1 MSEALLPE
9 ARAETSSVKQ
19 PPTPKLLQI
28 LGPGLITG
36 ASDDD
41 PSGIATYS
49 QTGAQYGYQLGWIL
63 LFTWPLMCAIQEISA
78 RVGRVTGN
86 GLAGV
91 IKRHYSK
98 PVLYS
103 LVSLLLLA
111 NTINIGADLGA
122 MAAAVNLLVGGPT
135 LLYVAAFAVISV
147 LLEVFVRYSRYVSVL
162 KWLTLS
168 LFAYVGTAFVVD
180 VPWGTVGY
188 SLVHPKI
195 TLDVAFL
202 TVVVAVLGTTISPYL
217 FFWQASEEVEEI
229 EESDG
234 ARPLK
239 RAPEQAEPEFHRI
252 RVDTYI
258 GMALSNAVALFI
270 VITTAATLNAHGVTD
285 IQTSSQAA
293 EALRPIAGPLVFLVF
308 ALGIIGTGL
317 LALPVLAGSAAY
329 ALGETFGWRVGL
341 ARRPG
346 RAIEFYATIALATG
360 IGAVL
365 NFTPIDPFK
374 ALFWSAVINGIAAA
388 PLMALIMHLACRRA
402 SMGRFTLPLPLKVVG
417 WLATAVMGVAALG
430 MLATMGV

>member
-234 ARPLK
+234 ARPLR

-360 IGAVL
+360 IGAIL

>member
-1 MSEALLPE
+1 
-9 ARAETSSVKQ
+9 
-19 PPTPKLLQI
+19 
-28 LGPGLITG
+28 
-36 ASDDD
+36 
-41 PSGIATYS
+41 
-49 QTGAQYGYQLGWIL
+49 
-63 LFTWPLMCAIQEISA
+63 
-78 RVGRVTGN
+78 
-86 GLAGV
+86 
-91 IKRHYSK
+91 
-98 PVLYS
+98 
-103 LVSLLLLA
+103 
-111 NTINIGADLGA
+111 
-122 MAAAVNLLVGGPT
+122 
-135 LLYVAAFAVISV
+135 
-147 LLEVFVRYSRYVSVL
+147 RYVSVL

-234 ARPLK
+234 ARPLR

-270 VITTAATLNAHGVTD
+270 VITTAATLNAHGITD

-360 IGAVL
+360 IGAIL